1 MVKDNIISLIGK
13 SVATLLDR
21 VIENLI
27 HTGNIDSCIDNCRK
41 ILECALQGSYNLC
54 SLRNQVEACEYVLQV
69 VPVLWHCIIAIV
81 IGCVDSLSLKEI
93 KDDCKNCHATPNYP
107 KDAKALK

>member
-1 MVKDNIISLIGK
+1 MFCKLYPSFG
-13 SVATLLDR
+13 
-21 VIENLI
+21 
-27 HTGNIDSCIDNCRK
+27 TG
-41 ILECALQGSYNLC
+41 
-54 SLRNQVEACEYVLQV
+54 
-69 VPVLWHCIIAIV
+69 IIAIV